1 MKPCQSTLCAVFAL
15 GLLMFVEVA
24 AAGPEH
30 RSANSIPQG
39 DLIEPADF
47 ARALTA
53 TAGPKP
59 LILQVGF
66 RTLYVQAHIPNS
78 EYVGPANEDSGLD
91 SLRKRVAA
99 VPKDSS
105 VVIYCGCCPWTR
117 CPNVAA
123 AYDALRA
130 LGFTHVKVLHIA
142 EDFGTNWAD
151 KGYPV
156 AAGE

>member
-1 MKPCQSTLCAVFAL
+1 MKASQVKLFAAYAL
-15 GLLMFVEVA
+15 GLVA
-24 AAGPEH
+24 FAHAGMASAEH
-30 RSANSIPQG
+30 RPANSIPQS

-47 ARALTA
+47 AHALQA
-53 TAGPKP
+53 PAAPKP

-66 RTLYVQAHIPNS
+66 RTLYVQGHIPNS

-99 VPKDSS
+99 VPKDSL

-142 EDFGTNWAD
+142 EDFGRNWAD

-156 AAGE
+156 ATGE